1 MLIQKMVKNGQKM
14 VKNGKKKKRT
24 EYFLISFLGLAE
36 TLPPF
41 WQKVKKKQFFMPP
54 LKKLNTYFSKLLIHT
69 YYRSVFAWML

>member
-14 VKNGKKKKRT
+14 VKNGKKKT

-41 WQKVKKKQFFMPP
+41 
-54 LKKLNTYFSKLLIHT
+54 
-69 YYRSVFAWML
+69 